1 MPYEEVVMNKLISA
15 LEKVIAFKSD
25 SLSILKSMIDDHV
38 GSYDYLMSSAG
49 DDDWDFYQ
57 SEDGELNRHEW
68 AKEEDEFNSQMGNPA
83 HFFYNTKEL
92 KSSWLVHF
100 TDASPLSILK
110 EGFKGRDYFGIG
122 LTTQFKKDA
131 NPGDLAFAYP
141 INKIKEMFRYGNN
154 AVVLK
159 VPECLEAYH
168 IGDEEDQII
177 FDVNKVTKMFGLVYK
192 KGTDE
197 YAVINK
203 NGKEVKRFLAT
214 KANLKKL
221 AVGSMQIITSKS
233 IVDEGNLD
241 FFFEVVDQYTSPL
254 PQHAFSGL
262 GNLVTCIKELPKEI
276 LDKYNDYPFEV
287 YRGTQ
292 ISKSK
297 YAQILKGSS
306 LKLKPAS
313 WSKDEDEAIKFA
325 RGITDPKT
333 YSILITKKI
342 KNADIL
348 LDLEAMA
355 SDSFFGGTSV
365 DVDRILSESEI
376 ILKGITVTKDNI
388 QLVDRDEDAEYAQG

>member
-38 GSYDYLMSSAG
+38 GSYDYLMSDAG
-49 DDDWDFYQ
+49 NDDWDFYQ

-68 AKEEDEFNSQMGNPA
+68 AKDEDEFNSQMGNPA

-177 FDVNKVTKMFGLVYK
+177 FDVNKVTKMFGLMYK

-197 YAVINK
+197 FAVINK

-221 AVGSMQIITSKS
+221 AVGCAKKLDPKIIK
-233 IVDEGNLD
+233 GNK
-241 FFFEVVDQYTSPL
+241 T
-254 PQHAFSGL
+254 
-262 GNLVTCIKELPKEI
+262 I
-276 LDKYNDYPFEV
+276 NDLE
-287 YRGTQ
+287 
-292 ISKSK
+292 
-297 YAQILKGSS
+297 
-306 LKLKPAS
+306 LKLFSWGDVEKPIS
-313 WSKDEDEAIKFA
+313 EDEAKSAFTIRAYKDGKEVGYA
-325 RGITDPKT
+325 QVYSEDAWYVYEVAVKQAYRRQGIATLLYDYAEEVTGRTVYPQVLDGNINDPEI
-333 YSILITKKI
+333 SDDAFLFWKKRNPSLV
-342 KNADIL
+342 KDIL
-348 LDLEAMA
+348 NAVTDDNRKDL
-355 SDSFFGGTSV
+355 
-365 DVDRILSESEI
+365 I
-376 ILKGITVTKDNI
+376 K
-388 QLVDRDEDAEYAQG
+388 LV